1 MRLTQTNRLFR
12 SYAPYA
18 LGALLCLYFSL
29 GAHSHESSKASSDK
43 GISSLHE
50 PEKESTSSP
59 NRGAAKS
66 VVMETQV
73 SIRGAMRDK
82 NSPTHPSNLPPELLT
97 WPSLVSSNS
106 PPNNLADVRSLIF
119 LSPVQDR
126 APPRFA

>member
-1 MRLTQTNRLFR
+1 MKLTRTNRRFR

-18 LGALLCLYFSL
+18 LGALLCLCFSL
-29 GAHSHESSKASSDK
+29 GAHSHESSKASSDN

-66 VVMETQV
+66 LVMETQV
-73 SIRGAMRDK
+73 SLRGAMRDK
-82 NSPTHPSNLPPELLT
+82 NSPTHTSNLPPESFTGPAL
-97 WPSLVSSNS
+97 SSSFS

-119 LSPVQDR
+119 HLPLQDR
-126 APPRFA
+126 APPLFA